1 MSHQNE
7 YDYSDIKENAFPL
20 VYTERLR
27 DFILMKSRKKNEKA
41 IPCLCCLS
49 PFSHR
54 HIHFHYLYA
63 QRGHGRRKALLQEN
77 ILYSNSTI
85 LGEGDNFLR
94 VKNAKSAKIKMANK
108 QGDMDT
114 LREVYFD
121 KDGSVNTLTIY
132 GQDHK
137 VVQSIQKTNRGWTS
151 ETRNYL
157 TDETGRIIISHGIN
171 GDTTHFFYN
180 KKSDHPK

>member
-1 MSHQNE
+1 MKKR
-7 YDYSDIKENAFPL
+7 YLAYVVCPLLVIGIFIFTIFMPKEA
-20 VYTERLR
+20 TAE
-27 DFILMKSRKKNEKA
+27 E
-41 IPCLCCLS
+41 
-49 PFSHR
+49 
-54 HIHFHYLYA
+54 
-63 QRGHGRRKALLQEN
+63 KALLQEN

-180 KKSDHPK
+180 KKIRSSEVKVKRWHPLLVTTVTVISSK